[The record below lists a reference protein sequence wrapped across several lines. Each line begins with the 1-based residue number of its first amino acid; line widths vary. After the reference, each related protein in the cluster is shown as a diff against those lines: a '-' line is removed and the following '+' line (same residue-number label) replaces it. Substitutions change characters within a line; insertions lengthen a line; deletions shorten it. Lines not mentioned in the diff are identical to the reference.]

1 MIKVDLAGHPTLLS
15 NNRRLAE
22 TRLEVVTLSE
32 SLNYPSEKA
41 GLPPGSL
48 VHVGREPTAEKR
60 ITLVNYSADRF
71 EERTVQSI
79 DEILPYREGGGTT
92 WVHCEGLAIIE
103 MIEAI
108 GHHFAVHPLVLEDIL
123 NTHQRPKFEEYDEYL
138 FIVLKTLICDQNL
151 KVHHEQISILMFG
164 TVLFTFREKQDELFN
179 ALKLRLA
186 NPKGRIRTL
195 ATDYLTYA
203 IMDTVVDQYFTLTD
217 TLEEAIEA
225 IEIKLMDNPRT
236 PTFAK
241 IQLLKREL
249 VFVRKAITP
258 LREVL
263 LTMQRSETGLI
274 QEKTLPFFRDVFDHT
289 LRVIDTMDSY
299 RDLINGMLDIYLS
312 SVSNRMNE
320 IMKVLTVFAT
330 IFIPLTFLVGIYGM
344 NFDYMP
350 ELRWRWSYPI
360 LWGFFF
366 LIPTVLLTIFRK
378 KRWL

>member
-1 MIKVDLAGHPTLLS
+1 MA
-15 NNRRLAE
+15 
-22 TRLEVVTLSE
+22 E
-32 SLNYPSEKA
+32 SLGYPSAKA

-48 VHVGREPTAEKR
+48 VHVGKEPAVAGHL
-60 ITLVNYSADRF
+60 TLISYSAEHF
-71 EERTVQSI
+71 EELTVQSI
-79 DEILPYREGGGTT
+79 DEILRYRNGSATL
-92 WVHCEGLAIIE
+92 WVHCEGLAIVEIL
-103 MIEAI
+103 EAI
-108 GHHFAVHPLVLEDIL
+108 GHHFGVHPLVLEDIL

-138 FIVLKTLICDQNL
+138 FIVLKTLTCDQNL
-151 KVHHEQISILMFG
+151 KVHHEQISILLFDNL
-164 TVLFTFREKQDELFN
+164 LFTFREKKDELFSS
-179 ALKLRLA
+179 LKQRLA
-186 NPKGRIRTL
+186 NPKGRMRSL
-195 ATDYLTYA
+195 VTDYLTYA

-225 IEIKLMDNPRT
+225 IEIKLLDRPRT
-236 PTFAK
+236 QIFAT

-249 VFVRKAITP
+249 VFIRKAITP

-344 NFDYMP
+344 NFDFMP
-350 ELRWRWSYPI
+350 ELHWKWSYPI
-360 LWGFFF
+360 LWGCFF
-366 LIPTVLLTIFRK
+366 LIPAVLLIWFRK
-378 KRWL
+378 KKWL